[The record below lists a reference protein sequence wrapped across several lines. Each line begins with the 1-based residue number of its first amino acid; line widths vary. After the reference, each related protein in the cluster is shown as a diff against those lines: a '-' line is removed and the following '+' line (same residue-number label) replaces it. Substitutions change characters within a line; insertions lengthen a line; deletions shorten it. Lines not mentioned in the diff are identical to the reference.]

1 MLSLSGPE
9 AALLQERRIADCPD
23 LVVEC
28 PDQIASEV
36 NFVAH
41 LNGVSPELVN
51 WKWSVVGGSISRGQG
66 TSAIVVHRLDMS
78 STTATVE
85 VGGLPVR
92 CESKASCTIFI
103 EPVPRP
109 RKVDEYYY
117 RRCASTLR
125 RPASMKRKTRRRRAE
140 SSSRP
145 LFPPS

>member
-36 NFVAH
+36 KFVAH

-51 WKWSVVGGSISRGQG
+51 WEWSVVGGSISRGQG

-85 VGGLPVR
+85 VGGLSAVR
-92 CESKASCTIFI
+92 AKLH
-103 EPVPRP
+103 VR
-109 RKVDEYYY
+109 
-117 RRCASTLR
+117 
-125 RPASMKRKTRRRRAE
+125 
-140 SSSRP
+140 SSSN
-145 LFPPS
+145 LFRDRGKLTNITTAVLRALFDGQPV